1 MRRARTFNGYV
12 ELGVAVWW
20 AAMFRISRAQNR
32 ADYFSDYRALSTR
45 RHFVMR
51 FMAEVSAGR
60 LVMPDA
66 CVGGNDR

>member
-1 MRRARTFNGYV
+1 MRSAGTFNGYV

-20 AAMFRISRAQNR
+20 AAMFKISRIEQR
-32 ADYFSDYRALSTR
+32 GDYSSDYRTESTR
-45 RHFVMR
+45 RAFR
-51 FMAEVSAGR
+51 RAFMAEVRACH